1 MSIKAQGVG
10 SRGPY
15 STRRSRVLYGASRPH
30 TECFINNT
38 VHTVHAITNLLC
50 FHLTKLCCMTKVAV
64 LYASY
69 STASSFDPPT
79 QNTIRHT
86 NGHHH
91 RHQEAAHHSQSHPL
105 PPPPPPLPPQQLSH
119 SNQRCEGGKNDHT
132 GSRNP
137 SSIFTHCCPSLQV
150 ARSMAYVD
158 GKSVVDPT
166 NMRN

>member
-1 MSIKAQGVG
+1 MV
-10 SRGPY
+10 P
-15 STRRSRVLYGASRPH
+15 LRPH

-105 PPPPPPLPPQQLSH
+105 PPPPPLPPPQQLSH
-119 SNQRCEGGKNDHT
+119 SNQRVREAKMTTLAPEIH
-132 GSRNP
+132 P
-137 SSIFTHCCPSLQV
+137 QSSPIVVHHCRLPE
-150 ARSMAYVD
+150 AWRM
-158 GKSVVDPT
+158 
-166 NMRN
+166 